1 MPLTALAASLI
12 LATTGGAPKSAAKA
26 EPARQAAPAK
36 APALVQPP
44 AQPKGYAA
52 PPPRPA
58 LARMEMQAQYQG
70 PLQDTVIQRWRD
82 PVDGTICYLYLPA
95 VVAHSEV
102 TATGYVQYGPNGIG
116 SISCFAGPA
125 PPAK

>member
-12 LATTGGAPKSAAKA
+12 LATTSGAPK
-26 EPARQAAPAK
+26 APAK
-36 APALVQPP
+36 AQPAHQAVPAKPPAQVQPP
-44 AQPKGYAA
+44 AQPQGYAA

>member
-1 MPLTALAASLI
+1 MPLAALAVSLI
-12 LATTGGAPKSAAKA
+12 LVATSGAPKA
-26 EPARQAAPAK
+26 PAMAQAAPAK
-36 APALVQPP
+36 PPAP
-44 AQPKGYAA
+44 AQPQGYAA

>member
-12 LATTGGAPKSAAKA
+12 LASTPSAKPPAPHA
-26 EPARQAAPAK
+26 QAAHPAVPAK
-36 APALVQPP
+36 AADVQPP
-44 AQPKGYAA
+44 APLGYAA
-52 PPPRPA
+52 APPHPA
-58 LARMEMQAQYQG
+58 LPRMEMQAQYQG

-95 VVAHSEV
+95 VVAHSAV
-102 TATGYVQYGPNGIG
+102 TATGYVQYGPNVIG

-125 PPAK
+125 PAAK